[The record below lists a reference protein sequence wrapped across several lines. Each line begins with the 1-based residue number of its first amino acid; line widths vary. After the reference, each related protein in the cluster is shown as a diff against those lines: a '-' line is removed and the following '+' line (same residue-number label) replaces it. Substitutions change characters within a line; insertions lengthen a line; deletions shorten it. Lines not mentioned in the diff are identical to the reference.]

1 MTQVIALVTPFSES
15 CDKFTAKLRESRYY
29 YSHNFGKEEH
39 DYHVILGKYL
49 KARFN
54 HSREYFYALMEA
66 LTDIDDFE
74 RLGDIYT
81 LEDIILVGT
90 LFLLEDESKFLCEQE
105 RLDK

>member
-15 CDKFTAKLRESRYY
+15 CDKFAAKLREARYY
-29 YSHNFGKEEH
+29 YSHNFGSEEH

-66 LTDIDDFE
+66 LTDIDDME
-74 RLGDIYT
+74 RIGDVYT
-81 LEDIILVGT
+81 LEDLTLVGC
-90 LFLLEDESKFLCEQE
+90 LCLMEDESKFLGELE
-105 RLDK
+105 RQL